1 MILSFGSAE
10 KFKKGQQILVAA
22 VVGMIIA
29 FGAYALV
36 KFLLESIGVQESW
49 IGLIYK

>member
-10 KFKKGQQILVAA
+10 KFKKGQQILIAA

-36 KFLLESIGVQESW
+36 KFLLSSLGVNESW
-49 IGLIYK
+49 INLIYQ